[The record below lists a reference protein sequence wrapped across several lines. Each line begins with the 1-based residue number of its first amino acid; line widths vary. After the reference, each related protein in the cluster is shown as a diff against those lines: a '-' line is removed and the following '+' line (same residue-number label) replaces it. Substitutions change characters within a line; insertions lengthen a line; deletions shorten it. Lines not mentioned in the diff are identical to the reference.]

1 MQCRFFLSLLW
12 IGYFMKVPELVCIFL
27 EGLITYSKNLKFNT
41 NFHSLKSAYSAVKV
55 PIWQACPATLSWG
68 SDRPCIFSLSVRAAK
83 KKEEKSSV
91 GVGRAKSEEGAVIL
105 CACVKTA
112 SPTSKAKSRSY
123 TVYN

>member
-1 MQCRFFLSLLW
+1 MVRLFYESTR
-12 IGYFMKVPELVCIFL
+12 VCIFL

-83 KKEEKSSV
+83 KKEEEKSSV

-112 SPTSKAKSRSY
+112 SPTSKEIILSY
-123 TVYN
+123 TVYSQQIFEVIG